1 MAALSFVN
9 PDELAESVG
18 ALARG
23 TMVSQVIPSPRPA
36 NHVSVPLVKECAD
49 ALFAFNGAKL
59 NYTSLESCIAANPLL
74 AAIRKAGPKPTR
86 EGILQAMGSLG
97 RIDLGGFSLTY
108 SPTSHHGSNWVELT
122 MLSRGN
128 RFVQ

>member
-23 TMVSQVIPSPRPA
+23 TMVSQVIPSPRA
-36 NHVSVPLVKECAD
+36 SNQVALPLVRECAEQLK
-49 ALFAFNGAKL
+49 ALTGGSL
-59 NYTSLESCIAANPLL
+59 NYTSLESCIAATVLVHAL
-74 AAIRKAGPKPTR
+74 KKAGPKVTR
-86 EGILQAMGSLG
+86 ESLLQAMGSLG
-97 RIDLGGFSLTY
+97 RVDLNGYSLTY
-108 SPTSHHGSNWVELT
+108 SPTSHHGSTWVELT